1 LGGGRIHTL
10 NERCYFDGNLQRR
23 SGRGGRTYFSCPPCF
38 LDPYFCGCG
47 PDLPLLPGGGGSFH
61 FVVSCR
67 LMGYQGCQVR
77 DINGTPGFFFVPHA
91 GAVPVGSGCVVV
103 ALCDPPTLRIG
114 EVPPSM
120 VAHTPRSPPEG
131 GGGRDFARV

>member
-1 LGGGRIHTL
+1 METCKDVPVVVA
-10 NERCYFDGNLQRR
+10 EPT
-23 SGRGGRTYFSCPPCF
+23 SVVPPVSWTPI
-38 LDPYFCGCG
+38 LVAVGLTSPSS
-47 PDLPLLPGGGGSFH
+47 PGGG
-61 FVVSCR
+61 VVSFR
-67 LMGYQGCQVR
+67 RFMPLDGIPGMPSARYQRYPWV
-77 DINGTPGFFFVPHA
+77 FFVPHA